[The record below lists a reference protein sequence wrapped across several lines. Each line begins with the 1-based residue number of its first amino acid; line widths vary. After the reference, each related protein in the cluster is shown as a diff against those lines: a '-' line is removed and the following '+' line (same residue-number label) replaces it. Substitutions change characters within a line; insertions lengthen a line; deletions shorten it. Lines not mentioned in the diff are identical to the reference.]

1 LARSLE
7 RLASGSRI
15 NRASDDAAG
24 LSILSTLSANSRV
37 FTQGVRNLNDGISAL
52 SIADGSLES
61 LAAITT
67 RLQELAAQASNG
79 TFDISQR
86 RSLNSEADSLVSEFN
101 RQIQST
107 KFNGNQL
114 LSGQLALRI
123 QAGFGVNG
131 SIGSTVGG
139 QSSRKVSNG
148 TYTEVDPGTS
158 ELAFKMRS
166 ADFNGDG
173 IPDMVSFNDSSILVV
188 RYGAAGG
195 AFGAEQA
202 LPSGMSGGGLDIGDF
217 NGDGRIDVAAT
228 NTSGA
233 VQILL
238 NQGTSFTA
246 GATYLAGTSASTIV
260 ARDFNSDGKVDL
272 AAITGSGQISI
283 LNGRGDGTFSTGSV
297 ISAAS
302 LGAIS
307 DIGAGDFDGDGVT
320 DLVAL
325 GSGATTLKIF
335 RGEGNGTFS
344 HGSSVSTGSALLG
357 GTLAAN
363 FQIAD
368 LDRDGDDDIV
378 GVTGAAV
385 LVFSSEGGTLTRT
398 QSLTQ
403 SGLGYGIQIVDI
415 NGDGRLDI
423 AAGTQTSVHRWLNL
437 ANNSFSAQG
446 AVTTGYGG
454 QFDFLF
460 VDMDKDGVLDV
471 VSGENVRT
479 LRSGTRYTG
488 EAQYLNLASTSSARQ
503 SVDQLKEVLGRITR
517 ERGAIGATMSRFS
530 VALAALRDQ
539 ALQSETAAGRIRDA
553 DIASESAS
561 LVLSTIRRTAAASI
575 LSQANLQPQIA
586 LQLLSGSPG

>member
-61 LAAITT
+61 LAAITI

-131 SIGSTVGG
+131 SIGSSVGG

-148 TYTEVDPGTS
+148 TYTEVGPGNDF
-158 ELAFKMRS
+158 AFKMRS

-173 IPDMVSFNDSSILVV
+173 IPDIVSYNDSGALVV

-195 AFGAEQA
+195 AFGAEQGLA
-202 LPSGMSGGGLDIGDF
+202 SVWSGGGLDIGDF

-228 NTSGA
+228 DSEGD

-272 AAITGSGQISI
+272 AAVTGSGQISI

-302 LGAIS
+302 LGVIS

-325 GSGATTLKIF
+325 GSGASTLQIF
-335 RGEGNGTFS
+335 RGNGNGSFS
-344 HGSSVSTGSALLG
+344 LGNSVGTGSALLG
-357 GTLAAN
+357 ETTADN
-363 FQIAD
+363 FRIAD

-437 ANNSFSAQG
+437 VSNSFSAQG
-446 AVTTGYGG
+446 AVTTGGG
-454 QFDFLF
+454 NQLDFLF

-471 VSGENVRT
+471 VGGDNVRT
-479 LRSGTRYTG
+479 LFRSGTRFTG